1 MCDDGCG
8 KPRAVYFKVDSSRI
22 SKVEPRVVA
31 RPYTLLNLEVLYWRE
46 KMNVFIASSSSDAA
60 LEK

>member
-22 SKVEPRVVA
+22 SKVEPRNLF
-31 RPYTLLNLEVLYWRE
+31 RPYIILG
-46 KMNVFIASSSSDAA
+46 VFI
-60 LEK
+60 LGGILRRFIYVVMRNFF